1 MKHAMKQGGALAV
14 NHKNPSKNNSEIKK
28 IGGNKEKD
36 ITSRRKADICP
47 PKTPSS
53 KIRKGKDADW
63 KIKSKNYKATYGNI
77 WQHIM
82 ATYGNIRQHMATY
95 GNIWQMHVPEL
106 PEQKSTTRNKH

>member
-36 ITSRRKADICP
+36 IPSRRKADICP

-77 WQHIM
+77 WQHM
-82 ATYGNIRQHMATY
+82 ATYGNM
-95 GNIWQMHVPEL
+95 WQMHVPEL

>member
-36 ITSRRKADICP
+36 ITSRRKAYICP

-63 KIKSKNYKATYGNI
+63 KIKSKKLQGNI
-77 WQHIM
+77 W
-82 ATYGNIRQHMATY
+82 QHMATY

-106 PEQKSTTRNKH
+106 PEQKSTTRNTH

>member
-1 MKHAMKQGGALAV
+1 VHWQSITKIPPKIIL
-14 NHKNPSKNNSEIKK
+14 KSKK

-77 WQHIM
+77 LW
-82 ATYGNIRQHMATY
+82 QHMATY
-95 GNIWQMHVPEL
+95 GNIWQHMADACPRT
-106 PEQKSTTRNKH
+106 P